1 MYFENI
7 LIHPKMIYF

>member
-7 LIHPKMIYF
+7 